1 MAEKYYGKYRGVVT
15 AVDNSEGMWRIKASV
30 PKLLGGY
37 NTGWA
42 LPCLSF
48 AFGNAKAGW
57 TVAKGDTVWIEFEGG
72 DIDFPIWTGGW
83 FKKGEAPN
91 YSGISINGV
100 LLEWVKGGIRVHGS
114 LNVDGIDFASHAHR
128 VTEGASNT
136 GGPK

>member
-1 MAEKYYGKYRGVVT
+1 MAEKFYGKYRGIVT
-15 AVDNSEGMWRIKASV
+15 AVDNSEGMWKIKASV

-57 TVAKGDTVWIEFEGG
+57 TVTKGDTVWIEFEGG

-83 FKKGEAPN
+83 FKKGEAPS
-91 YSGISINGV
+91 YSGICINGV
-100 LLEWVKGGIRVHGS
+100 LLEWVNGGIKVHGS
-114 LNVDGIDFASHAHR
+114 LNVGGIDFAKHTHG
-128 VTEGASNT
+128 VTEGASST
-136 GGPK
+136 GVPK